1 MKYFYI
7 NKLVIFPILFGVVKS
22 FMIATYPAQSKG
34 RTNYSVK
41 PDSMLENSVNSLPD
55 LSSLTDSP
63 LSATILD
70 DDKKIFVEEELIEE
84 SDYESDPYSD
94 MLDMSAVIS
103 EKVRDRKSS
112 KMLIR

>member
-1 MKYFYI
+1 MKYCHI
-7 NKLVIFPILFGVVKS
+7 NTLVILSFLFGVVKS

-34 RTNYSVK
+34 RINYSVK
-41 PDSMLENSVNSLPD
+41 PDSMLENAISSLPD

-63 LSATILD
+63 LSANILD
-70 DDKKIFVEEELIEE
+70 DEKNIVVQEEIIEG

-103 EKVRDRKSS
+103 EKVRD
-112 KMLIR
+112 